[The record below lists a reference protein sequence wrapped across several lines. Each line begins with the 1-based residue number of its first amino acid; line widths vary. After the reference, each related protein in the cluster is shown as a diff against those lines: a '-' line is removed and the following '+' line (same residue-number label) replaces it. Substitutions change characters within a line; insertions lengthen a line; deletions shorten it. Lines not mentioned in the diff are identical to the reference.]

1 MKNMTEDRL
10 GVWCAGEDWC
20 PVSATAS
27 VIAKKWHPVIIH
39 RLLTL
44 EELGFNDLKKE
55 VDGVSSKVL
64 SESLDD
70 LQEKGLVER
79 EVVSEKPVRVK
90 YRLSDQGKD
99 LEPVIS
105 EMAAWGKNNLEA
117 VQKQESVV

>member
-1 MKNMTEDRL
+1 MTEKL

-27 VIAKKWHPVIIH
+27 IIAKKWHPVIIH
-39 RLLTL
+39 RLL
-44 EELGFNDLKKE
+44 EIGEMGFNDLKKE

-70 LQEKGLVER
+70 LEEKGLVDR

-90 YRLSDQGKD
+90 YKLTEKGKGLESVIAEMSD
-99 LEPVIS
+99 
-105 EMAAWGKNNLEA
+105 WGRENLQD
-117 VQKQESVV
+117 VDKGESVV

>member
-1 MKNMTEDRL
+1 MTEKI

-39 RLLTL
+39 RLL
-44 EELGFNDLKKE
+44 ELGEMGFNELKGE

-70 LQEKGLVER
+70 LEEKGLVNR
-79 EVVSEKPVRVK
+79 EVVSEKPVRVRYSLTEK
-90 YRLSDQGKD
+90 GKG
-99 LEPVIS
+99 LETVIS
-105 EMAAWGKNNLEA
+105 EMACWGRDNLEA
-117 VQKQESVV
+117 TEKEKSVA

>member
-1 MKNMTEDRL
+1 MTDKL

-39 RLLTL
+39 RLL
-44 EELGFNDLKKE
+44 ELGEMGFNDLKKE

-70 LQEKGLVER
+70 LESKSLVNR

-90 YRLSDQGKD
+90 YRLTDEGED
-99 LEPVIS
+99 LEKVIS
-105 EMAAWGKNNLEA
+105 EMSSWGEENLEA
-117 VQKQESVV
+117 VKEDESVV

>member
-1 MKNMTEDRL
+1 MTDKL
-10 GVWCAGEDWC
+10 GVWCAGQDWC

-39 RLLTL
+39 RLL
-44 EELGFNDLKKE
+44 EIGEMGFNELKKE

-70 LQEKGLVER
+70 LEEKGLVNR

-90 YRLSDQGKD
+90 YTLTEKGKG
-99 LEPVIS
+99 LESVIS
-105 EMAAWGKNNLEA
+105 EMASWGRNNLQATE
-117 VQKQESVV
+117 KENSVA